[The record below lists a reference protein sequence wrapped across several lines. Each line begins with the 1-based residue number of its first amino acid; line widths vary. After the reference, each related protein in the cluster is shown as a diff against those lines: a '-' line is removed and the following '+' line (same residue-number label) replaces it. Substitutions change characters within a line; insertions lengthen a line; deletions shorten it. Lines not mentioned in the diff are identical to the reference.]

1 MVTLSRAG
9 WTYLT
14 RRFAAVLLVL
24 AAANEVV
31 WRNFSTDFWVAYD
44 TFVMPAAFFGY
55 LALTIR
61 RARRLGQPAA

>member
-1 MVTLSRAG
+1 MVALSPAG
-9 WTYLT
+9 WRFLT

-24 AAANEVV
+24 AAANETV
-31 WRNFSTDFWVAYD
+31 WRNFSTDVWVVYD

-61 RARRLGQPAA
+61 KARRRDQPAA